1 MPDVFSLS
9 QAEAEKV
16 IASTP
21 LKLEL
26 FYDVAV
32 AVSLLTPRQLA
43 THRCIILTRER
54 KSRMKPKPNYIE
66 YERTIY
72 QESLHRDYPTLQHAL
87 YPLHAGR
94 CRIRGYPF
102 ETYKQPAAA
111 CQAYSPF
118 QHHGRRAVAYVRA
131 IRHILERVRAYGITV
146 NDFYIVTNGS
156 ATSRS
161 EEFIEAC
168 AALYEYQEEK
178 EQDSG
183 HMLEMSDDR
192 FHDPAEHA
200 ATLAALSPYPFFGV
214 RGQAE
219 RIFLFREGR
228 STEGF
233 PNLFMGFIL
242 RRRLRLRRPLSQC

>member
-1 MPDVFSLS
+1 MRELYIKNLCIEITRRCNMRCTHCMRGD
-9 QAEAEKV
+9 AESV
-16 IASTP
+16 DIP
-21 LKLEL
+21 LKHISNLLRHVRHIHHFNITGGEP
-26 FYDVAV
+26 
-32 AVSLLTPRQLA
+32 SL
-43 THRCIILTRER
+43 
-54 KSRMKPKPNYIE
+54 N
-66 YERTIY
+66 
-72 QESLHRDYPTLQHAL
+72 
-87 YPLHAGR
+87 
-94 CRIRGYPF
+94 
-102 ETYKQPAAA
+102 
-111 CQAYSPF
+111 
-118 QHHGRRAVAYVRA
+118 VRA
-131 IRHILERVRAYGITV
+131 IRHILGRVRAYGITV
-146 NDFYIVTNGS
+146 NDFYIVTNGA

-161 EEFIEAC
+161 GEFIAAC

-233 PNLFMGFIL
+233 PNPVHGIYLTEENYV
-242 RRRLRLRRPLSQC
+242 R

>member
-1 MPDVFSLS
+1 
-9 QAEAEKV
+9 
-16 IASTP
+16 
-21 LKLEL
+21 
-26 FYDVAV
+26 
-32 AVSLLTPRQLA
+32 
-43 THRCIILTRER
+43 
-54 KSRMKPKPNYIE
+54 MKPKPNYIE

-118 QHHGRRAVAYVRA
+118 NITGGEPSLNVRA

-192 FHDPAEHA
+192 FHDPAEYA

-219 RIFLFREGR
+219 RIFLSGKAAARRGFR
-228 STEGF
+228 T
-233 PNLFMGFIL
+233 LFMGFIL
-242 RRRLRLRRPLSQC
+242 RRRTTFTATSVSMLKAWFSPTGT